1 MQFAQPIFLWALA
14 GLSIPIAIHLLS
26 KKEGKVIRLGSL
38 RHVHETSTQQFKS
51 IRLNEWLLLA
61 LRCLMIVL
69 WVMLLSGLQF
79 DQTKNQQWL
88 VVDKSV
94 KNHPMAKTWM
104 DSLQT
109 QGFELHWMADGF
121 PTEEPTVCSANYWES
136 ISLLRQRELEKVVV
150 LASSGVERFAGMRE
164 SLPASIQWITLP
176 ALEHRFVA
184 EAFQKSNNEYW
195 IRQGITSTDATEFE
209 TIRTSSGID
218 TVVTKNIIKQ
228 MVIIVA
234 DVAFE
239 NDARL
244 LKASL
249 EVIQEKLP
257 IQISIQQHN
266 TINYKST
273 SSSDWLFWLSDQK
286 VPVTDSA
293 SIMFYKPESGSAVLK
308 SVGSKQWAL
317 TKRLS
322 ISTMEETNFTLQLA
336 SILIPETEKWKSIRQ
351 HDRRSLPDSFL
362 QSAVSSNAV
371 SDVIIEN
378 RFNYYLFI
386 LMVIVFMM
394 ERWIAYRKNQ

>member
-1 MQFAQPIFLWALA
+1 MLFAQPIFLWALA

-61 LRCLMIVL
+61 LRCLMVIL

-94 KNHPMAKTWM
+94 KDHPMAKTWL
-104 DSLQT
+104 DSLPS
-109 QGFELHWMADGF
+109 QGFELHWLADGF
-121 PTEEPTVCSANYWES
+121 PTEEPAVGSANYWES

-195 IRQGITSTDATEFE
+195 IRQGTTSTDATEFE
-209 TIRTSSGID
+209 TIRASSGID
-218 TVVTKNIIKQ
+218 SVETKNIFRQ
-228 MVIIVA
+228 NVLIVS
-234 DVAFE
+234 DEAFE
-239 NDARL
+239 KDARL

-273 SSSDWLFWLSDQK
+273 GSSDWLFWLSDQK

-293 SIMFYKPESGSAVLK
+293 SLMFYKPESGSAVLK
-308 SVGSKQWAL
+308 SVRSKQWAL